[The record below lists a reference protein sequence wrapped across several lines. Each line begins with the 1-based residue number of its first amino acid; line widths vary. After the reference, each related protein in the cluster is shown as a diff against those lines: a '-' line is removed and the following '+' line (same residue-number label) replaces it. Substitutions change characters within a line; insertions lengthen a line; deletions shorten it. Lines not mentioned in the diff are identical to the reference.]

1 MADNNKDL
9 AVKRSVTTTVA
20 RSLVVIL
27 LLAVI
32 ITGFSIISLASSLND
47 AAAINT
53 AGSLRMQSYR
63 VAYDIV
69 VDSPLLPEHV
79 QSFEYSLLSPELQV
93 LDNPAVPSDIRQQ
106 YGELITHWMQL
117 RPELLGAD
125 KVFYLEQVGLFVNK
139 IDRFVFELQQ
149 HSENKLQ
156 ALAITGSIGL
166 GLIFATVLF
175 LIQYT
180 QRRIVQP
187 LNMLVSAS
195 QKIQRRDFDV
205 ELPPAR
211 SNELGVLSSSFSS
224 MASELKSLYADLE
237 SNIEIKTRKLTKAN
251 LSLNVLYE
259 CSTLLSSSQLTRT
272 IFENI
277 LTTSLKAEG
286 ITALKL
292 DVQHPNESH
301 WEIAVGHV
309 KPMRWHTLPLQ
320 HDGETLGTLMW
331 QGDDSLVDWT
341 LLESIA
347 AILARG
353 VRYKHAQKQAMHLAV
368 MEERATLAREL
379 HDSIAQSLS
388 YLKIQ
393 TSILKR
399 HLKRAD
405 APECEPIAD
414 DISEQL
420 RVTYDQLRE
429 LLTAFRLSLSN
440 SDFGLALNEMVSTLQ
455 AQTTAHIEVSSSI
468 DTVSMTVEHQ
478 MHVLQIIREACVNA
492 IKHANASTIT
502 VSCRQEGH
510 LAYIE
515 ISDNG
520 EGFDLHKE
528 KPNHYGLNIM
538 QERSKMLLGEID
550 ILSAPTQGCR
560 VLLSFNL
567 T

>member
-1 MADNNKDL
+1 MTNSNKEIE
-9 AVKRSVTTTVA
+9 VKQSVTTTVA
-20 RSLVVIL
+20 RALLVIL
-27 LLAVI
+27 LLAVL
-32 ITGFSIISLASSLND
+32 ITGFSIITLASSLND
-47 AAAINT
+47 ASAINT

-79 QSFEYSLLSPELQV
+79 QSFEYSLLSPELLL
-93 LDNPAVPSDIRQQ
+93 LDNPAVPTSIRQQ
-106 YGELITHWMQL
+106 YDELITRWMQL
-117 RPELLGAD
+117 RPELLGSDRA
-125 KVFYLEQVGLFVNK
+125 FYLEQVGLFVNN
-139 IDRFVFELQQ
+139 IDRFVFELQK
-149 HSENKLQ
+149 HSEDKLQ
-156 ALAITGSIGL
+156 ALAISGSIGL
-166 GLIFATVLF
+166 GLILATVLF

-187 LNMLVSAS
+187 LNTLVRAS
-195 QKIQRRDFDV
+195 QQIQRRDFDV
-205 ELPPAR
+205 VLPPTR
-211 SNELGVLSSSFSS
+211 SNELGVLSNSFSS
-224 MASELKSLYADLE
+224 MASELKNLYADLE
-237 SNIEIKTRKLTKAN
+237 SKIESKTQKLTKAN
-251 LSLNVLYE
+251 LSLNVLYK

-277 LTTSLKAEG
+277 LETSLNAG
-286 ITALKL
+286 GMTALKL
-292 DVQHPNESH
+292 DVHHPNESH
-301 WEIAVGHV
+301 WGVSVGDA
-309 KPMRWHTLPLQ
+309 KETAWHTLPLL
-320 HDGETLGTLMW
+320 HDNEVLGSLDW
-331 QGDDSLVDWT
+331 QGDNTLVDSA

-399 HLKRAD
+399 HLKNAN
-405 APECEPIAD
+405 APDCEPIAD

-440 SDFGLALNEMVSTLQ
+440 SDFRLALEEMISTLQ
-455 AQTTAHIEVSSSI
+455 GQTTASINVSSSI
-468 DTVSMTVEHQ
+468 DTVSMTVEYQ

-492 IKHANASTIT
+492 IKHANATTIT
-502 VSCRQEGH
+502 VQCRQMGQRV
-510 LAYIE
+510 YVE

-520 EGFDLHKE
+520 IGFDLQEE
-528 KPNHYGLNIM
+528 KPNHYGLQIM
-538 QERSKMLLGEID
+538 QERSKMLCGD
-550 ILSAPTQGCR
+550 IEFLSAPAQGCR
-560 VLLSFNL
+560 VLLSFNQI
-567 T
+567 